1 MDLDLNEIGKTEHL
15 LYALDFWQTVA
26 TYLIEIRDEPV
37 VIVHLPESEERE
49 TYQKCAQ
56 ELTNKLYLK
65 KEG

>member
-56 ELTNKLYLK
+56 ELTNKLYPK